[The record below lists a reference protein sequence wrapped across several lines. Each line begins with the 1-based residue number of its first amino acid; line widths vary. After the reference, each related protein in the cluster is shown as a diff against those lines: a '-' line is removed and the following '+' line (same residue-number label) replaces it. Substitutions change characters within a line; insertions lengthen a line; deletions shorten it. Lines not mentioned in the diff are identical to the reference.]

1 MTETKRNIPRISIAI
16 AIVVLVVLAGVLGF
30 LFLGSK
36 STGSSRMQVVAS
48 FYPLHFFSSQI
59 GGDRADVHQLIPDNA
74 EPHSW
79 EPSPADMVKVANAK
93 VLVYNGAG
101 FEPWITNFIA
111 AANDPDLIVVDT
123 SKNIPPL
130 PSDTIKEPY
139 ERGSSLLQHGPNL
152 TVVASATQAATQKL
166 PFAQEVLNVTFSN
179 ITGGK
184 GGAIILNV
192 TDAGD
197 YRFFVTENVTFSLK
211 YANGTMV
218 DIELQAGFLTW
229 YPEFASSQFLELAAS
244 TEYVVSFGPSQTG
257 GTRFVMVKMELS
269 GGGSEDHHHGLVDPH
284 FWIDPLS
291 AKIQV
296 DNILAGFVSA
306 DPGNATYYQANV
318 ADLKSRLDQ
327 LNEEFMT
334 GLANR
339 TKNAIITTHEGFNYL
354 AFRYHFDA
362 YGAVGISADQQPS
375 PQDLARLTVLI
386 RELGLH
392 YVYSEPIYSDAV
404 IETIAR
410 ETGARVLV
418 LDGIHGRTGVHANL
432 DYFGIMGANL
442 ESLRKGLEVT
452 Q

>member
-1 MTETKRNIPRISIAI
+1 
-16 AIVVLVVLAGVLGF
+16 
-30 LFLGSK
+30 
-36 STGSSRMQVVAS
+36 
-48 FYPLHFFSSQI
+48 
-59 GGDRADVHQLIPDNA
+59 
-74 EPHSW
+74 
-79 EPSPADMVKVANAK
+79 
-93 VLVYNGAG
+93 
-101 FEPWITNFIA
+101 
-111 AANDPDLIVVDT
+111 
-123 SKNIPPL
+123 
-130 PSDTIKEPY
+130 
-139 ERGSSLLQHGPNL
+139 
-152 TVVASATQAATQKL
+152 
-166 PFAQEVLNVTFSN
+166 
-179 ITGGK
+179 
-184 GGAIILNV
+184 
-192 TDAGD
+192 
-197 YRFFVTENVTFSLK
+197 
-211 YANGTMV
+211 
-218 DIELQAGFLTW
+218 
-229 YPEFASSQFLELAAS
+229 
-244 TEYVVSFGPSQTG
+244 
-257 GTRFVMVKMELS
+257 
-269 GGGSEDHHHGLVDPH
+269 
-284 FWIDPLS
+284 
-291 AKIQV
+291 
-296 DNILAGFVSA
+296 LAGFVSA